1 MGSIG
6 SILTASI
13 FLLFKERIRKLL
25 IPCLISYSS
34 GTLLAAAFL
43 GMIPNAQSES
53 DPKMILSIV
62 LIGIVGFFLM
72 EKMMIWRHCHKENCE
87 THSKAGPI
95 ILIGDAFH
103 NSIDGAVIASSFL
116 ISIPIGIA
124 VSISVIAHEIPQE
137 VGDFAILL
145 EEKYS
150 KAKAFFYN
158 LLSSISTV
166 PIGILSY
173 YILEIITA
181 GIPYVLA
188 LSASSFIYIALTD
201 LYPKLHQKIGIYV
214 SIRQIIL
221 ILLGIVTIFLVI
233 LIHP

>member
-103 NSIDGAVIASSFL
+103 NS
-116 ISIPIGIA
+116 
-124 VSISVIAHEIPQE
+124 
-137 VGDFAILL
+137 
-145 EEKYS
+145 
-150 KAKAFFYN
+150 FF
-158 LLSSISTV
+158 I
-166 PIGILSY
+166 IY
-173 YILEIITA
+173 YQ
-181 GIPYVLA
+181 VLA
-188 LSASSFIYIALTD
+188 QYL
-201 LYPKLHQKIGIYV
+201 
-214 SIRQIIL
+214 
-221 ILLGIVTIFLVI
+221 
-233 LIHP
+233 

>member
-150 KAKAFFYN
+150 KAKAFFQ
-158 LLSSISTV
+158 SCTR
-166 PIGILSY
+166 
-173 YILEIITA
+173 
-181 GIPYVLA
+181 
-188 LSASSFIYIALTD
+188 
-201 LYPKLHQKIGIYV
+201 KLGF
-214 SIRQIIL
+214 
-221 ILLGIVTIFLVI
+221 T
-233 LIHP
+233 